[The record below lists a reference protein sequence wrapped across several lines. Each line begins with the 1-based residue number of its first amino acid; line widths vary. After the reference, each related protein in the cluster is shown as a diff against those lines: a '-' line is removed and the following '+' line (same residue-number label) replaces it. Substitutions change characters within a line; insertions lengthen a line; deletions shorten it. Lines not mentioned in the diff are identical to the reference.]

1 MTFFELEVVSRYPT
15 IECREFLEESPGVA
29 AIEGTQTTFSPG
41 NRSMMR
47 SDSTMASE
55 TEVLLIPP
63 GPIMQM
69 REVSPRRS
77 NCAIPST
84 KPSRPWKISGFMGI
98 SCRES
103 RPLPRSLE
111 VNRYVRISSTLW
123 CMSYIL
129 RRRAWRSRS
138 LMKAESRRSLKAG
151 EMIIYFFSRPSPEQ
165 SFVRIHT
172 VNFCVAFESRFIH
185 FENIHIWLVVNCY
198 HPSILSADFCLVLI
212 DCRKN
217 TVIS

>member
-1 MTFFELEVVSRYPT
+1 MTFFELQVVSRYPT

-98 SCRES
+98 SWRES
-103 RPLPRSLE
+103 RPVPRSLE
-111 VNRYVRISSTLW
+111 VNRYVEYPPPCGACHISCVGGMEITIADEGRVTEVIES
-123 CMSYIL
+123 
-129 RRRAWRSRS
+129 WRNGN
-138 LMKAESRRSLKAG
+138 L
-151 EMIIYFFSRPSPEQ
+151 FF
-165 SFVRIHT
+165 
-172 VNFCVAFESRFIH
+172 
-185 FENIHIWLVVNCY
+185 
-198 HPSILSADFCLVLI
+198 
-212 DCRKN
+212 
-217 TVIS
+217 